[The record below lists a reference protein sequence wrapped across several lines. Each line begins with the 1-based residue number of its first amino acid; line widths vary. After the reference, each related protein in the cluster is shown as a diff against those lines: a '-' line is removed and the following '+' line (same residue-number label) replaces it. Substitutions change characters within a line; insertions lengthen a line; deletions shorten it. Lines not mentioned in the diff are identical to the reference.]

1 MEGCMD
7 DDDSGFRTTY
17 THIQSSLSLS
27 STNDDNVERR
37 TTASLVTD
45 ARGSA
50 KLPFSCVSSASL
62 YTCICVYIYIYMYIS
77 LSSLSSCFSRG
88 VDRGRELD
96 PIAQRSGFLERQ

>member
-1 MEGCMD
+1 MR
-7 DDDSGFRTTY
+7 FRTTY

-27 STNDDNVERR
+27 STSDNNVERR

-45 ARGSA
+45 AHGSA
-50 KLPFSCVSSASL
+50 KLPFSCVSSAPL
-62 YTCICVYIYIYMYIS
+62 NIYIYIYVYFS
-77 LSSLSSCFSRG
+77 LPLSSCFSRG

>member
-1 MEGCMD
+1 MD

-37 TTASLVTD
+37 TTASSVTD